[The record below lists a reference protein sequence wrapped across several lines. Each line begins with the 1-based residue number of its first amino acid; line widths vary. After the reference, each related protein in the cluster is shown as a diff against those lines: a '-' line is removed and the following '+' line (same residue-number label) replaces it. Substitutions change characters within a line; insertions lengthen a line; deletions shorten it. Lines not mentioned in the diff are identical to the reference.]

1 MCCNFK
7 IIASGGI
14 FILKIEVDES
24 KCIGCGNCYDIC
36 PKAAKIWEI
45 KDVAH
50 VLDLR
55 YCHVCT
61 LCAME
66 CPVDCIKI
74 IRNAPEE

>member
-1 MCCNFK
+1 M
-7 IIASGGI
+7 GGI
-14 FILKIEVDES
+14 NILKIEVDES
-24 KCIGCGNCYDIC
+24 KCIACGNCYDIC
-36 PKAAKIWEI
+36 PKAAKIWKI
-45 KDVAH
+45 TDVAH

-74 IRNAPEE
+74 IRNAPDE

>member
-1 MCCNFK
+1 M
-7 IIASGGI
+7 

-24 KCIGCGNCYDIC
+24 RCTGCGSCYDIC
-36 PKAAKIWEI
+36 PKAGKIWKI
-45 KDVAH
+45 NDVAH

-61 LCAME
+61 ICAMA
-66 CPVDCIKI
+66 CPEHCIKI

>member
-1 MCCNFK
+1 M
-7 IIASGGI
+7 GGFI
-14 FILKIEVDES
+14 ILKIDVDED

-45 KDVAH
+45 NDVAH
-50 VLDLR
+50 ILDLR

-66 CPVDCIKI
+66 CPVDCITI
-74 IRNAPEE
+74 IRNAPDE